1 MESTMNHKK
10 MNHPDIENKNYRSL
24 GLMFVLHFVAMYLLM
39 YAMVH
44 NLGSNV
50 YNSLNQLYM
59 AGLMTASMVGIELV
73 LMRSMYPNKKWN
85 ALLIVASVVLLM
97 GSFTLIRQQTG
108 IQDTQFIRSM
118 IPHHSGAILMCEK
131 AEINDRELQE
141 LCRNITSS
149 QQQEIDQMKAVL
161 KRLSKEQ

>member
-1 MESTMNHKK
+1 MESTMNHKN
-10 MNHPDIENKNYRSL
+10 MNNKNYIRL
-24 GLMFVLHFVAMYLLM
+24 GLMFVLHFVAMYALM

-44 NLGSNV
+44 NLSSNV

-85 ALLIVASVVLLM
+85 VLLIVASMALLV

-108 IQDTQFIRSM
+108 IHDTQFIRSM

-131 AEINDRELQE
+131 AEIKDRELQQ
-141 LCRNITSS
+141 LCANITSG
-149 QQQEIDQMKAVL
+149 QQQEIDQMKAIL
-161 KRLSKEQ
+161 NRLSKEQ